1 MKLQR
6 SELMHLTETLK
17 VLEKEREGDL
27 RMIQR
32 QKDFIDSLGLDS
44 TNNNTSKESLENV
57 INSVSLDEQ

>member
-27 RMIQR
+27 RMIQN

-44 TNNNTSKESLENV
+44 ANNNTSKESLETV
-57 INSVSLDEQ
+57 LNSVSSDEQ

>member
-6 SELMHLTETLK
+6 SELLHLTETLK

-27 RMIQR
+27 RVIQR

-44 TNNNTSKESLENV
+44 TNNNTSKESIENV
-57 INSVSLDEQ
+57 LNSVSLDEQ

>member
-1 MKLQR
+1 
-6 SELMHLTETLK
+6 MHITETLK

-57 INSVSLDEQ
+57 INSDSLNEQ

>member
-57 INSVSLDEQ
+57 INSDSLDKQ